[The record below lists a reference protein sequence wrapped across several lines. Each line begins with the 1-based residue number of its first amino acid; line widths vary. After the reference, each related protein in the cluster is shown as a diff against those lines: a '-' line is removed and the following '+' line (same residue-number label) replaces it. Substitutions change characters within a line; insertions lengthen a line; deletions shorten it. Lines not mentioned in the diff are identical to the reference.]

1 MSGKN
6 DDKSR
11 NSGISITG
19 INASGNA
26 KISAGGDIKITI
38 DVAQSIAAM
47 PNTSE
52 DEKEQL
58 KQLFAK
64 LEETLKSVP
73 EQRAT
78 DAALVAT
85 RSQQLAQEAAQP
97 EVDQE
102 EVEHKANKL
111 RQAAEKLK
119 DAMPVVLAIATQIVA
134 HLVKSGIQ

>member
-1 MSGKN
+1 MSGTN
-6 DDKSR
+6 DSKSG
-11 NSGISITG
+11 NSGVSITG
-19 INASGNA
+19 ISASGNA
-26 KISAGGDIKITI
+26 KISAGGDIKVTI
-38 DVAQSIAAM
+38 DVAQNIAAM
-47 PNTSE
+47 PNTSD

-73 EQRAT
+73 EQHVADAT
-78 DAALVAT
+78 LVAT
-85 RSQQLAQEAAQP
+85 RSEQLAQEASQA

-119 DAMPVVLAIATQIVA
+119 DAMPVVLEIATQIVA
-134 HLVKSGIQ
+134 QIVKSGIH